1 MSNSTALLAS
11 SMSNSTAD
19 TSRDLEINADSAWEP
34 EQHKSL
40 LSNST
45 PDAPKIDRTDLDPT
59 LARLETVLMLLG
71 FNQSTALNTFLA
83 WLVFVGL
90 GAVVPAVMLWA
101 TSCTGCHKVQVIK
114 FELMIQISDS
124 GLAAVTMLCMA
135 YNIRRYGLRRLLLLD
150 QVRHPLVRF
159 RLDFQ
164 SQFWES
170 FRLVKWIIF
179 PCLVVKIIREVW
191 RTVVVHQGPWW
202 ESALVLIGIIISW
215 LYLTAIFLFA
225 CILFNLV
232 CSMQIVHVE
241 DYMRLLEGTSD
252 VSVFLK
258 EHMQL
263 RYQLYKISHR
273 FRVFL
278 LLAFLVVTGSQFMTL
293 FETTY
298 YSGSINF
305 INAGDFLVSSV
316 VQVVGV
322 ILCLRAAAKTT
333 HRAQGIASV
342 ASQWHA
348 WATCNSCDAI
358 ESKDEINGD
367 GSTDVFPIY
376 SLFAAEYESDMES
389 EALNIPNDSQ
399 FASHVAS
406 YHKRQALV
414 MYFQFNHTGISIFGW
429 QVDRALMNTLLF
441 VELSLITWVLGK
453 TIILNSK

>member
-1 MSNSTALLAS
+1 M
-11 SMSNSTAD
+11 AD
-19 TSRDLEINADSAWEP
+19 TGRDLEINSDTASVP
-34 EQHKSL
+34 ELNKSL

-45 PDAPKIDRTDLDPT
+45 HDAPKSEQTEQDPA
-59 LARLETVLMLLG
+59 LARLETVLVWLG
-71 FNQSTALNTFLA
+71 LNQSTVLKKFLA
-83 WLVFVGL
+83 WLVFMGL
-90 GAVVPAVMLWA
+90 GAAVPAVALWA
-101 TSCTGCHKVQVIK
+101 TKCTNCHKVEVMK
-114 FELMIQISDS
+114 FEVMIQISDTLL
-124 GLAAVTMLCMA
+124 GAVSMLCIA
-135 YNIRRYGLRRLLLLD
+135 YNMRKYGLRRLLFLD
-150 QVRHPLVRF
+150 QIHHPLVRF

-164 SQFWES
+164 SQLMES

-191 RTVVVHQGPWW
+191 RTVFVHQGAWW
-202 ESALVLIGIIISW
+202 ESVLILMAIIISW
-215 LYLTAIFLFA
+215 LYLTAIFLFS
-225 CILFNLV
+225 CVLFNLV
-232 CSMQIVHVE
+232 CSVQIVHVE
-241 DYMRLLEGTSD
+241 DYARLLEGTSD
-252 VSVFLK
+252 VSLFLK

-298 YSGSINF
+298 YRGTINF
-305 INAGDFLVSSV
+305 INAGDFVVSSV
-316 VQVVGV
+316 VQLVGV

-348 WATCNSCDAI
+348 WATCNSSDAI
-358 ESKDEINGD
+358 ESKDEVNGD
-367 GSTDVFPIY
+367 GSAEDVIPIY

-389 EALNIPNDSQ
+389 EALNLPDQSQ

-429 QVDRALMNTLLF
+429 QVDRALMTTLLF

-453 TIILNSK
+453 TIVLSST

>member
-1 MSNSTALLAS
+1 
-11 SMSNSTAD
+11 
-19 TSRDLEINADSAWEP
+19 
-34 EQHKSL
+34 
-40 LSNST
+40 
-45 PDAPKIDRTDLDPT
+45 
-59 LARLETVLMLLG
+59 
-71 FNQSTALNTFLA
+71 
-83 WLVFVGL
+83 
-90 GAVVPAVMLWA
+90 
-101 TSCTGCHKVQVIK
+101 
-114 FELMIQISDS
+114 
-124 GLAAVTMLCMA
+124 
-135 YNIRRYGLRRLLLLD
+135 
-150 QVRHPLVRF
+150 
-159 RLDFQ
+159 
-164 SQFWES
+164 
-170 FRLVKWIIF
+170 
-179 PCLVVKIIREVW
+179 
-191 RTVVVHQGPWW
+191 
-202 ESALVLIGIIISW
+202 
-215 LYLTAIFLFA
+215 
-225 CILFNLV
+225 
-232 CSMQIVHVE
+232 
-241 DYMRLLEGTSD
+241 